1 MTEVAVEATMPA
13 TTVIPKTSTTAG
25 ACFYEGSK
33 NFWRTRTN
41 VEVRITEHP
50 ACHLL
55 EIITFN
61 VDTEQEGN
69 RIYVNLPLMYSKLNK
84 EDIDNKV
91 SSKIEELSRQR
102 KTTNKG
108 TKDECF
114 QQIQREMISTYITSR
129 LTLPSNPTLGS
140 FQVNLTPM
148 TGDVTVTE
156 TVTLPQNDGPDS
168 PVIQQFERIDIEVI
182 SPPATLEPLFIQRRR
197 KTTSADFAATLGALK
212 EDSKKLNNAM
222 CKAQKAAGLMLSS
235 VQGFQHEMSRKRFS
249 FDPEHMSIAKLRWL
263 KAGRKVILLNT
274 VDKVKKRLERYSL
287 SDIPSKVSS
296 NDKIRTLGLTPSK
309 STTKLP
315 TIVSPRI
322 SEGLSSSKTQS
333 KLPTAKRAQ

>member
-1 MTEVAVEATMPA
+1 MTEVAVEATTPA
-13 TTVIPKTSTTAG
+13 TAIIPKRSSSAG
-25 ACFYEGSK
+25 VCLYEGSK

-41 VEVRITEHP
+41 VEVRIIEHP
-50 ACHLL
+50 VCHLL

-61 VDTEQEGN
+61 IDTEQEGN
-69 RIYVNLPLMYSKLNK
+69 RIYVNSPLMYSKLNK

-91 SSKIEELSRQR
+91 SCKIEELSRQR
-102 KTTNKG
+102 KTVNKEM
-108 TKDECF
+108 KDECY
-114 QQIQREMISTYITSR
+114 QQVQREMISAYITSR
-129 LTLPSNPTLGS
+129 LTLPSSHILGS
-140 FQVNLTPM
+140 FKIYLTPM

-156 TVTLPQNDGPDS
+156 TETLPQNDGLDIPI
-168 PVIQQFERIDIEVI
+168 IQQFERLDIEVI

-222 CKAQKAAGLMLSS
+222 SKAQKAAGLMLSS

-287 SDIPSKVSS
+287 NDIPTKPSS
-296 NDKIRTLGLTPSK
+296 NTKIPIPGLTPSK